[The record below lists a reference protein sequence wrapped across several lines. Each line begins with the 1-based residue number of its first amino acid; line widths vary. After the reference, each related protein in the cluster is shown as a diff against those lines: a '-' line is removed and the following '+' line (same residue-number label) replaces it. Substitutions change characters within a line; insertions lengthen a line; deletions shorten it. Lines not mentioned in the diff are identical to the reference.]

1 MNACR
6 GALPSANI
14 GPMAPSVCSRRV
26 RPSLSRRTE
35 PLLVAVIFVPSA
47 RVWTLSVTE
56 SAE

>member
-26 RPSLSRRTE
+26 RPSPSRSTE

-47 RVWTLSVTE
+47 SFCTISVTE